1 MSNVNHPLHY
11 NSHGS
16 GVECIDVVE
25 WMGFSLG
32 NAIKY
37 IWRADHNCCHRGAL
51 ASRGGSHS
59 GAAAALSFVNRPG
72 WREFQTVLGG
82 LRRECPPALPVVV
95 RASWLPETILGQC
108 LRRDKRFVVM
118 LNRDL
123 GEPQAVEVLCHE
135 WAHALAWNFSLDRL
149 AKTPGI
155 NPVEFDRAC
164 HDEAWGCA
172 YARVWRAYLE
182 ADRTDG

>member
-1 MSNVNHPLHY
+1 
-11 NSHGS
+11 
-16 GVECIDVVE
+16 
-25 WMGFSLG
+25 
-32 NAIKY
+32 
-37 IWRADHNCCHRGAL
+37 
-51 ASRGGSHS
+51 
-59 GAAAALSFVNRPG
+59 
-72 WREFQTVLGG
+72 
-82 LRRECPPALPVVV
+82 
-95 RASWLPETILGQC
+95 
-108 LRRDKRFVVM
+108 M

-123 GEPQAVEVLCHE
+123 SEPQAVEVLCHE

-172 YARVWRAYLE
+172 YSRVWRAYLE

>member
-1 MSNVNHPLHY
+1 MISSRRDSARIL
-11 NSHGS
+11 
-16 GVECIDVVE
+16 
-25 WMGFSLG
+25 
-32 NAIKY
+32 
-37 IWRADHNCCHRGAL
+37 CCHRGAL
-51 ASRGGSHS
+51 MGAGSLFSTPAH
-59 GAAAALSFVNRPG
+59 SFVNRLG
-72 WREFQTVLGG
+72 WREFQTVLAG

-108 LRRDKRFVVM
+108 LRRDKRFVVQ

-149 AKTPGI
+149 SKTPGLD
-155 NPVEFDRAC
+155 PAVFDRAC

-172 YARVWRAYLE
+172 YSRVWRAYQE
-182 ADRTDG
+182 VIRQVA

>member
-1 MSNVNHPLHY
+1 MISSRRDSARIL
-11 NSHGS
+11 
-16 GVECIDVVE
+16 
-25 WMGFSLG
+25 
-32 NAIKY
+32 
-37 IWRADHNCCHRGAL
+37 CCHRGAL
-51 ASRGGSHS
+51 MGTGSLFSTPAH
-59 GAAAALSFVNRPG
+59 SFVNHPG
-72 WREFQTVLGG
+72 WREFQTVLAG

-108 LRRDKRFVVM
+108 LRRDKRFVVQ

-149 AKTPGI
+149 SKTRGLDPA
-155 NPVEFDRAC
+155 VFDRAC

-172 YARVWRAYLE
+172 YSRVWRAYQE
-182 ADRTDG
+182 VIRQVA